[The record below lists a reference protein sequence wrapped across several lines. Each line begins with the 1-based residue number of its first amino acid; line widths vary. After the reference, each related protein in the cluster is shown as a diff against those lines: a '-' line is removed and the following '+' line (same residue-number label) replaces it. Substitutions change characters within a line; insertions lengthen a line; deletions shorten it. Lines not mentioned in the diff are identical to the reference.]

1 MQVIWHVSFSFH
13 LSLCTVHVSEL
24 TIGKTKGVPTMLE
37 VLKEYTDRK
46 KYFSPDK
53 FLESLQLESLLP
65 RMEVDTSFY
74 ITNAA
79 KLEQM
84 YPYLPRQEG
93 MVAEVVYSSL
103 RHTVSEEEEARA
115 VRDTCKHPNTLAL
128 SLCLS
133 VCAVYGL

>member
-1 MQVIWHVSFSFH
+1 M
-13 LSLCTVHVSEL
+13 SEL
-24 TIGKTKGVPTMLE
+24 TIGKTKS
-37 VLKEYTDRK
+37 DRK

-65 RMEVDTSFY
+65 RMEVDTSLY

-84 YPYLPRQEG
+84 YPYLPQKEG
-93 MVAEVVYSSL
+93 MVAEVVYTIL
-103 RHTVSEEEEARA
+103 HHAVSEEEVARA

>member
-13 LSLCTVHVSEL
+13 LYLCTVHVSEL

-37 VLKEYTDRK
+37 VLKEYSDRK

-53 FLESLQLESLLP
+53 FLESLQLESLLS
-65 RMEVDTSFY
+65 RIEVDTSLY

-84 YPYLPRQEG
+84 YPYLPQQEG
-93 MVAEVVYSSL
+93 VVAEVVYSSL
-103 RHTVSEEEEARA
+103 RHAVSAEEEARA

-133 VCAVYGL
+133 VCAAYGL